1 MTCFASPGHAG
12 GGEGDAR
19 DFPSR
24 APSAPCVSRGI
35 ILNHT
40 RSSRDIRSSTRRA
53 PIFGTLARL
62 YDCVRTE
69 GPCHDP
75 EIAELARPRCA
86 VDGCRGGVPA
96 DAGSDLCAGARSA
109 RAAQRH
115 HVVPGLRPARH
126 DADHSG
132 FWSDRPRWQQSARR
146 KGRDLPVAGRGV
158 WPSAASARSASTS
171 AACLPAARRLPTP
184 MR

>member
-1 MTCFASPGHAG
+1 MLRLSWPR

-158 WPSAASARSASTS
+158 GRARHR
-171 AACLPAARRLPTP
+171 LGPHRQARHVCQQRGGC
-184 MR
+184 RRQCGDDR